1 MKSPDALK
9 NNLMFYNN
17 VFNSYDTRRYSHLAN
32 IFAIY
37 LESFSITIIGH
48 SGLTSE
54 LKLVDDGKPP
64 VAKHEGQL
72 IGVRSHVDMHTP
84 EVLH

>member
-17 VFNSYDTRRYSHLAN
+17 VLNSFGTRRYSDLAN

-37 LESFSITIIGH
+37 LESLSITIIGH
-48 SGLTSE
+48 SGLTSD
-54 LKLVDDGKPP
+54 LKLVDDGKPR
-64 VAKHEGQL
+64 VAMSTTDKALAYDHMW
-72 IGVRSHVDMHTP
+72 ICT
-84 EVLH
+84 LH